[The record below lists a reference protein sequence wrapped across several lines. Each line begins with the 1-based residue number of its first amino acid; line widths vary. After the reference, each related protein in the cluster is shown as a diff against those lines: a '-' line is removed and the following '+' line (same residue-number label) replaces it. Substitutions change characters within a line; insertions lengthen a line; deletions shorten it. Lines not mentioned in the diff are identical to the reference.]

1 MTEYRILPP
10 VIERSG
16 LIHKLIERNG
26 MIGIYETYHPKE
38 PKSVYGYC
46 VARISLEKE
55 ARFKNGHVIPARER
69 FPSPSKIGRGGG
81 NFYKPESKR
90 LAFEQYD
97 AWVRKFSTPYPPKN
111 PTSSSE
117 NTITRFDEENEQLGG
132 DGVVA

>member
-46 VARISLEKE
+46 VARISREKE

-81 NFYKPESKR
+81 NFYKPESK
-90 LAFEQYD
+90 LGFTN
-97 AWVRKFSTPYPPKN
+97 FSWINYCN
-111 PTSSSE
+111 SFS
-117 NTITRFDEENEQLGG
+117 NTRHNC
-132 DGVVA
+132 